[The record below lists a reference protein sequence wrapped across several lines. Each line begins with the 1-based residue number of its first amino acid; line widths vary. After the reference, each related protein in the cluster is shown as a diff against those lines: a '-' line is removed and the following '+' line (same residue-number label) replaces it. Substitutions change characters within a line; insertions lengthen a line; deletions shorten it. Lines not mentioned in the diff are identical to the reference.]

1 MRYQSDYTALP
12 QDLLHSI
19 VAMLLDTLGGLQV
32 LQNLRLTC
40 STWRGALQ
48 NMPDLSIIPGCL
60 SEHTIQLFPRLC
72 RLDLVAR

>member
-1 MRYQSDYTALP
+1 MRNHTDYTALP

-19 VAMLLDTLGGLQV
+19 MALLLDTPGGLQA
-32 LQNLRLTC
+32 LQSLRLTC

-48 NMPDLSIIPGCL
+48 NMPDLSITPGCL
-60 SEHTIQLFPRLC
+60 SEHTMQLFPRLS